1 MEKNQLT
8 GMTAMQLM
16 VQSLENVKQLDK
28 TTPLGDKINQTLEAC
43 KQLAIGLLEVEKS
56 QLEDAY
62 RNSDFET
69 YYNNR
74 FYNQN
79 TK

>member
-1 MEKNQLT
+1 MDNQLT
-8 GMTAMQLM
+8 GLTAMQLM
-16 VQSLENVKQLDK
+16 IQSLEKVKQKDNV
-28 TTPLGDKINQTLEAC
+28 TPVGNKINQTLEAC
-43 KQLAIGLLEVEKS
+43 KQLAIGLLEIEKS
-56 QLEDAY
+56 QLADAY

-79 TK
+79 NK